1 MHLHFT
7 PSQIKNMTDS
17 DSLLRPAFAG
27 ARLLV
32 LDEVSDAKQ
41 LGSPPA
47 LYRETLRT
55 LYAPEAGRYA
65 YSSSIAD
72 STAPSWGEPVPYTH
86 LTLPTICSR

>member
-1 MHLHFT
+1 
-7 PSQIKNMTDS
+7 MTDS
-17 DSLLRPAFAG
+17 DSLPRPAFAG

-65 YSSSIAD
+65 YSIAD
-72 STAPSWGEPVPYTH
+72 STAPSWGEPRKSLHWLSGPLSKFDTAAAQ
-86 LTLPTICSR
+86 PGP